1 MENLNVAS
9 AANGMENRRA
19 RRSEQNPSMT
29 HPVQSSS
36 HSATQ
41 AGLLQKLKNYQFK
54 IICPC
59 SDLHHLIK
67 VPVRLQW

>member
-41 AGLLQKLKNYQFK
+41 ASLLQKLKNYK
-54 IICPC
+54 
-59 SDLHHLIK
+59 
-67 VPVRLQW
+67 